1 MDILNENVKV
11 LEVISAISQST
22 GMPIAELETDLST
35 CISNGL
41 SFEDS
46 LVYIFDHNF

>member
-1 MDILNENVKV
+1 MDILNENVKI

-22 GMPIAELETDLST
+22 GISIAELETDLSK
-35 CISNGL
+35 CIANGL

-46 LVYIFDHNF
+46 LIYIFDHNF